1 MKSLYATM
9 DLIMAYKDI
18 LKEIEPHVRTYVYT
32 DEQMNEMEGNLQQIM
47 DSEFTEDECYPSQG
61 ISNVSLFMRMLHQ
74 KYPDEY
80 KKKVILWMKYVLGPT
95 WTMYTTSAMCIH
107 LNHWI
112 QFITDQL
119 RTELGIEYE
128 SESEND

>member
-1 MKSLYATM
+1 
-9 DLIMAYKDI
+9 
-18 LKEIEPHVRTYVYT
+18 
-32 DEQMNEMEGNLQQIM
+32 
-47 DSEFTEDECYPSQG
+47 
-61 ISNVSLFMRMLHQ
+61 
-74 KYPDEY
+74 
-80 KKKVILWMKYVLGPT
+80 MKYVLGPT

-128 SESEND
+128 SESENDLPRFGEEPIPMRPQERLTVLGVNDEIGETASDRSVYLWV